1 MAKEFEANGEEGG
14 NNRSTGGR
22 TVLKTSPILYLS
34 KVSVMYTC
42 PMKYW
47 WIHYKKIQP
56 KTKNDKMVWGAD
68 FHSLSE
74 VMGNYNHGV
83 AQAELQTKGYS
94 QEKTEELSI
103 ALNLLNEKL
112 EEEGLE
118 ETLAVE
124 EAMPA
129 PLKGPYFE
137 NWFIKSD
144 RIANFKGK
152 LWNTEFKTT
161 SGYGSATAAF
171 YHNSMQTL
179 SYFKR
184 VKECHPAVVGT
195 KLFVLVRTKNPRV
208 EVENIL
214 ITKAQIQRAEM
225 FMDDAH
231 KVAEHLE
238 AVREFSRIQL
248 RCIEVKSGECLF
260 HPICFAT
267 NKEYQN
273 QWIEEL
279 YESKN
284 PDEHLGLSGEEA

>member
-1 MAKEFEANGEEGG
+1 
-14 NNRSTGGR
+14 
-22 TVLKTSPILYLS
+22 
-34 KVSVMYTC
+34 
-42 PMKYW
+42 MKYW
-47 WIHYKKIQP
+47 WIHHRKIQP
-56 KTKNDKMVWGAD
+56 KAKNDKMVWGAD
-68 FHSLSE
+68 FHSLGE
-74 VMGNYNHGV
+74 VMGNHNHGV

-103 ALNLLNEKL
+103 SLSLLNEKL

-129 PLKGPYFE
+129 PLSGPYFE

-179 SYFKR
+179 SYFRR

-208 EVENIL
+208 EVEDIF

-238 AVREFSRIQL
+238 ETGVFPRIQL
-248 RCIEVKSGECLF
+248 RCIEVKSGECPF
-260 HPICFAT
+260 NPICFAT